1 MEKERYESPEIEIV
15 ELVLEDSIATR
26 VGVATFEALWGD
38 KE

>member
-1 MEKERYESPEIEIV
+1 MKKERYESPEIEIV
-15 ELVLEDSIATR
+15 ELVLEDSIAQS